1 MARYPTFEEYQA
13 RGNYQDGIKRC
24 DDLLKKNPN
33 DVQLLTVK
41 LQLVYAIR
49 GDGEPVLDQ
58 LLSTKPPIQDLREIV
73 AIEEAVVDSQTTT
86 YPYPKTAG
94 PAVVKLWDNASK
106 ASSSTNYKLDLVSLR
121 FSRAIV
127 NNRLQDAQQALIQL
141 KALQPKNR
149 VFYMAHAAVT
159 QLLSTSKEDLQSRLA
174 LSLARKAVTE
184 KFDEDKSLDCRVP
197 GQIFAIQSSAK
208 DLESIAERP
217 FKESKQVYDALR
229 KDKKPKING
238 TSVTAELK
246 DPSIVLPAEWLLA
259 EVDTLKRQF
268 QELIESSPALESVLS
283 FAANSIRLFYT
294 AANSLT
300 EDRRRVKPDSCFL
313 SISALIRAFGQTNQL
328 SYLLQS
334 AYLAETLLQQDPHV
348 HEARMILV
356 YLYMRLGL
364 GSLALRMWHALSIK
378 EIQHD
383 TVGHTLFTR
392 LSLIHP
398 SAAKV
403 EGKKQI
409 DPLERLSHALTVY
422 SRHEEKLAETEASVL
437 NHGQTGMIFDIEELR
452 NSLRSSLT
460 RRIIHLERL
469 RTSRLLG
476 SPLKDDL
483 SSAAPKVTADWLN
496 FTDTRD
502 FAATFNYG
510 YNVEKALHST
520 KGALPGRKWLLY
532 TLAMEQAHLLA
543 AGPTS
548 AQTPVVDVESIIEE
562 FEKINLDIDSLTLDD
577 NADLGVGMRGSE
589 YLAGDLACQVLRML
603 VNIPTRP
610 GEFPNDIAAVERV
623 VKRLNVD
630 ALVDRDD
637 VLAETLVE
645 HYLYLDVLR
654 LVIEACDRVKEQ
666 ESGKGVELNALVE
679 TCKGHQKGIVAH
691 AKQQTKAVKPADV
704 REALA
709 RDSSVWEG
717 MSLFG
722 EDGVKLFCQ
731 SVVESAKESWEGVAK
746 VDVKVK

>member
-1 MARYPTFEEYQA
+1 MARYPTFEEYHT

-41 LQLVYAIR
+41 LQLVYATK
-49 GDGEPVLDQ
+49 GDAEPALDQ
-58 LLSTKPPIQDLREIV
+58 LLSIQPPIQDLREIV
-73 AIEEAVVDSQTTT
+73 AIEEAVVESQTET
-86 YPYPKTAG
+86 YPHPKTAG

-106 ASSSTNYKLDLVSLR
+106 ASNSTNYKLDLVSLR

-184 KFDEDKSLDCRVP
+184 KFDEDRLLDCRVP
-197 GQIFAIQSSAK
+197 GQIFAIQNSTK
-208 DLESIAERP
+208 DLESIPERP

-229 KDKKPKING
+229 KNNKSEING
-238 TSVTAELK
+238 ILGTPELK
-246 DPSIVLPAEWLLA
+246 DPSTVPPAEWLLA
-259 EVDTLKRQF
+259 EVDNLKRQF
-268 QELIESSPALESVLS
+268 QELVEFSPALESILS
-283 FAANSIRLFYT
+283 FAANSIRLFHT
-294 AANSLT
+294 ATKSLT
-300 EDRRRVKPDSCFL
+300 EDRRRVKPDACFL
-313 SISALIRAFGQTNQL
+313 SISALIRAFDQTNEI

-356 YLYMRLGL
+356 YLYVRLGL
-364 GSLALRMWHALSIK
+364 GSLALRMWHSLSIK

-383 TVGHTLFTR
+383 TVGHALFTR

-398 SAAKV
+398 SVTKAD
-403 EGKKQI
+403 GKKQI
-409 DPLERLSHALTVY
+409 DPLERLSHSLTVY

-437 NHGQTGMIFDIEELR
+437 SHGQTGMIFDIEELR
-452 NSLRSSLT
+452 ASLRSSLT

-476 SPLKDDL
+476 SPVKDEP
-483 SSAAPKVTADWLN
+483 SKAAPKATADWLT
-496 FTDTRD
+496 FTDNRD
-502 FAATFNYG
+502 FTATFNYG
-510 YNVEKALHST
+510 YNVEKALHSAN
-520 KGALPGRKWLLY
+520 GALPGRKWLLY
-532 TLAMEQAHLLA
+532 TLAVEQAHLLA

-548 AQTPVVDVESIIEE
+548 AQTPAVDIESIIEE
-562 FEKINLDIDSLTLDD
+562 FVQVNLDIEGLKLDD
-577 NADLGVGMRGSE
+577 NADLGVEMRGSE

-603 VNIPTRP
+603 VDVRTRP
-610 GEFPNDIAAVERV
+610 VQLSNCIAAVEEGIQ
-623 VKRLNVD
+623 RLNVD
-630 ALVDRDD
+630 ALVGAGD
-637 VLAETLVE
+637 VLAETLGE

-654 LVIEACDRVKEQ
+654 LVIKACEHVKEQ
-666 ESGKGVELNALVE
+666 ESGKGEEVEAVME
-679 TCKGHQKGIVAH
+679 TCKGHQKKIVHH
-691 AKQQTKAVKPADV
+691 AKQQIEAVKATDV

-717 MSLFG
+717 MMLLG
-722 EDGVKLFCQ
+722 EGAVKSFCE
-731 SVVESAKESWEGVAK
+731 SVVLSAREGWEGVTK